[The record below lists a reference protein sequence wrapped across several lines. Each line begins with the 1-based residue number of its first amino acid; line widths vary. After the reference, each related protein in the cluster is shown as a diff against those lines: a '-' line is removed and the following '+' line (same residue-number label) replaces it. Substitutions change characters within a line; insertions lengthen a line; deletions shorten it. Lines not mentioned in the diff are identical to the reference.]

1 MSTTEENSFIS
12 ASNVSPAL
20 NMTSTQAIE
29 VPLFAGSNVHT
40 ISGCSFHI
48 YRGPVTI
55 QQNKEAMRKSS
66 KRCRLHV
73 IDRDLDD

>member
-1 MSTTEENSFIS
+1 M
-12 ASNVSPAL
+12 ACQ
-20 NMTSTQAIE
+20 QATE

-55 QQNKEAMRKSS
+55 QQNNDVEEARKAS
-66 KRCRLHV
+66 KRRRIV
-73 IDRDLDD
+73 IDSDEDD

>member
-1 MSTTEENSFIS
+1 
-12 ASNVSPAL
+12 
-20 NMTSTQAIE
+20 MTSPQATE

-55 QQNKEAMRKSS
+55 QQNKEETRKSS
-66 KRCRLHV
+66 KRRRLHV
-73 IDRDLDD
+73 IDSDVDD